1 MIILLVWSDVIMNTI
16 YANTTANGT
25 KTMEQIW
32 NSIRDYLNLP
42 TNEQLSNIDWLDVSS
57 ILAKIGLVLTLIVI
71 TCFVMW
77 LLRAIGLYT
86 MARNNKDDLAWTA
99 FIPFACFFTTGRIV
113 GDTSIYGIKLS
124 KTEWVL
130 PVIMLGMVTIHI
142 KMFIYLIIFILAY
155 YGILYRLYQKQSKE
169 NADILIILSILLPIL
184 QPFIIF
190 FIRNENKNE
199 PKVKTKNKEK
209 A

>member
-1 MIILLVWSDVIMNTI
+1 MNTI

-25 KTMEQIW
+25 KTMDQMLNDIK
-32 NSIRDYLNLP
+32 DYLNLP
-42 TNEQLSNIDWLDVSS
+42 TSEQLSNIDWMDVTS
-57 ILAKIGLVLTLIVI
+57 ILAKIGLALTLIAI
-71 TCFVMW
+71 ACFVMW

-86 MARNNKDDLAWTA
+86 MARNNKDELAWTA

-130 PVIMLGMVTIHI
+130 PVIMLGMIAMPMNMV
-142 KMFIYLIIFILAY
+142 IYLIIFMLAY
-155 YGILYRLYQKQSKE
+155 YGILYRLYQNQSKD
-169 NADILIILSILLPIL
+169 NAVILLILSILLPIL

-190 FIRNENKNE
+190 FLRNENKNE
-199 PKVKTKNKEK
+199 TKVKTKNKAK